1 MIKKLDV
8 VAAIIERDG
17 KILLAQRPAHADQ
30 AGLWEFAG
38 GKVEPGET
46 QPQALVRE
54 LREELGIDATPGV
67 YIASHQRDVSGRRI
81 HLHAWHVPAFNGL
94 IRALEHQALA
104 WCTPEEALEYPLAP
118 ADIPLLQAFMA
129 LRDARL
135 TDFRADGFFV
145 TLALEQDAFHFYYRA
160 FGVIL
165 ILVNAALNAGLGR
178 LTARAENF
186 RRDIHL
192 NIRTTVLVCQ
202 PDHWHYSHHGDHEA
216 SAHRSSLFF

>member
-1 MIKKLDV
+1 MGAFI
-8 VAAIIERDG
+8 ARRIT
-17 KILLAQRPAHADQ
+17 QRPSHADQ

-46 QPQALVRE
+46 QPQALIRE
-54 LREELGIDATPGV
+54 LREELGIDATPGD

-135 TDFRADGFFV
+135 TDS
-145 TLALEQDAFHFYYRA
+145 
-160 FGVIL
+160 
-165 ILVNAALNAGLGR
+165 
-178 LTARAENF
+178 
-186 RRDIHL
+186 
-192 NIRTTVLVCQ
+192 C
-202 PDHWHYSHHGDHEA
+202 
-216 SAHRSSLFF
+216 